1 MKILIAEDDP
11 DMQKILVMY
20 LRREGY
26 DVVAVSDGF
35 EALEYL
41 TENRTDLA
49 ILDWMMPRQS
59 GIDVCRQ
66 VREYKIPV
74 KILMLTA
81 KSGSEDEIAGLS
93 CGADEYMHKP
103 FDPRILLLRI
113 RKLLSLEHALTCS
126 ELTLNQNTMN
136 VTLAGESVKLT
147 KKEYELL
154 RCLMLNRNIIL
165 SRETLLE
172 QVWGADYD
180 GDDRTVDTHI
190 RRLRGKIGGQF
201 IVTHVGLGYSLEEPH
216 D

>member
-11 DMQKILVMY
+11 DMQKILTMY
-20 LRREGY
+20 LKREGY
-26 DVVAVSDGF
+26 EVTAVSDGH

-49 ILDWMMPRQS
+49 VLDWMMPKKS
-59 GIDVCRQ
+59 GIDVCREAK
-66 VREYKIPV
+66 EYGLSV

-81 KSGSEDEIAGLS
+81 KSGTEDEIAGLS
-93 CGADEYMHKP
+93 CGADDYMHKP
-103 FDPRILLLRI
+103 FEPRILLLRI
-113 RKLLSLEHALTCS
+113 KKLLGLTNALSCSSLI
-126 ELTLNQNTMN
+126 LNQDSMN
-136 VTLAGESVKLT
+136 VTLKGEPVRLT

-165 SRETLLE
+165 SREKLLE
-172 QVWGADYD
+172 HVWGADYE

-190 RRLRGKIGGQF
+190 RRLRSKIGESY
-201 IVTHVGLGYSLEEPH
+201 IATHVGLGYSLEEPH

>member
-26 DVVAVSDGF
+26 DVAAVSDGF